1 MHQTMRNTFLS
12 TAVTSALMAAA
23 AAQAQS
29 AAPSAEQMQAWQ
41 REVRAAECGFAASMA
56 RRDLAAFERHL
67 AEATLFFMGPNRP
80 LHGRAAVVAA
90 WKRFYDGAEAPFQW
104 EPDEIAVSPDGQ
116 LAYSTGPVRNAR
128 GELTNRF
135 NSVWR
140 REGPG
145 RWVIVVDRG
154 APLTEQDH
162 KAPQPLGKGCEGIAP

>member
-1 MHQTMRNTFLS
+1 MHPTMRMTLLS
-12 TAVTSALMAAA
+12 TALVAA
-23 AAQAQS
+23 AAQAQT
-29 AAPSAEQMQAWQ
+29 AAPTPEQMQAWQ

-67 AEATLFFMGPNRP
+67 AESTLFFMGPNRP

-90 WKRFYDGAEAPFQW
+90 WKRFYEGPEAPFQW

-116 LAYSTGPVRNAR
+116 FGYSTGPVRNAK

-145 RWVIVVDRG
+145 RWIIVIDRG

-162 KAPQPLGKGCEGIAP
+162 KAPQPLGKGCDGIAAP